1 VLEKF
6 NVFLRYLTFENL
18 TYSDLL
24 CYVTFTL
31 GNCSVL
37 KLLCLETITF
47 SDATLSDVNVV

>member
-1 VLEKF
+1 MLEKF